1 MSFLQFRPLLFRN
14 PYNIYP
20 RNIYRVNALSRPLKA
35 WCPTRNALITDWISK
50 EFGIEMKDTCVI
62 AGPCHAE
69 EVALEKQS
77 YLTIAST
84 ECPTSEDFAN

>member
-1 MSFLQFRPLLFRN
+1 M
-14 PYNIYP
+14 
-20 RNIYRVNALSRPLKA
+20 A
-35 WCPTRNALITDWISK
+35 
-50 EFGIEMKDTCVI
+50 VI

-84 ECPTSEDFAN
+84 DAVCAEDFSKLMTCRFVTAHPLADLYGVEYAAVMKNIIALGLRNYPWFGKWR